1 MKKVLITLTLG
12 LAVAVTHAQ
21 LYIGS
26 DANSLVIKSGESFSY
41 DGLTLTPSADFSLTN
56 TTLTKTEAHTISSIA
71 PVTSGNYIRRYF
83 SFSSTTPAF
92 TGTLRFSYTG
102 ADLTGS
108 TSGSAI
114 PEADLRLNIFNG
126 TNWSAMT
133 DLPDQTNDFVSG
145 TLTSRTLNVI
155 TLASTSGALPVT
167 WLKFT
172 AEKKQST
179 SLLQWAT
186 ATEQNT
192 QDFLVQHSVMG
203 SDWKTLG
210 SVRAAG
216 NATTR
221 KDYAITHY
229 TPAPG
234 YNYYRLIQRDQDGQF
249 SYSKVA
255 TVLMDKDDIKLKVF
269 PNPVQDGK
277 LNVVL
282 KEATQVRLFDAAGRQ
297 VLTQRLNAGLQTL
310 NVSGLQG
317 GVYNLRAGSET
328 IAIIIK

>member
-1 MKKVLITLTLG
+1 MKKVLITLALG
-12 LAVAVTHAQ
+12 LAFTVTHGQ
-21 LYIGS
+21 FYIGS

-41 DGLTLTPSADFSLTN
+41 DGLTLTPSADLSLTN
-56 TTLTKTEAHTISSIA
+56 TTLTKTDANTISPA
-71 PVTSGNYIRRYF
+71 PTGTYIKRYF
-83 SFSSTTPAF
+83 SFSNTTPSF
-92 TGTLRFSYTG
+92 SGTIRFSYSG
-102 ADLTGS
+102 ADLNGLTE
-108 TSGSAI
+108 SGLS
-114 PEADLRLNIFNG
+114 LNIRTGAAWTAVGG
-126 TNWSAMT
+126 TVVSASSY
-133 DLPDQTNDFVSG
+133 VEA
-145 TLTSRTLNVI
+145 TSLNVTNGLNTL

-172 AEKKQST
+172 AEKKGST
-179 SLLQWAT
+179 SVLTWAT

-210 SVRAAG
+210 TVKSAG
-216 NATTR
+216 NATIR
-221 KDYAITHY
+221 KDYAFTHY

-255 TVLMDKDDIKLKVF
+255 TVLLDKEDVKLKVF

-282 KEATQVRLFDAAGRQ
+282 KEAGPVRIFDAAGRQ
-297 VLTQRLNAGLQTL
+297 VFSQIYAAGLHSVNISNL
-310 NVSGLQG
+310 SI
-317 GVYNLRAGSET
+317 GVYTIKVNSESVR
-328 IAIIIK
+328 IILNR

>member
-41 DGLTLTPSADFSLTN
+41 DGLTLTPSADLSLTN
-56 TTLTKTEAHTISSIA
+56 TTLTKTEANTISPA
-71 PVTSGNYIRRYF
+71 PTGTYIKRYF
-83 SFSSTTPAF
+83 SFSNTTPAYS
-92 TGTLRFSYTG
+92 GTIRFSYSG
-102 ADLTGS
+102 ADLNGLTE
-108 TSGSAI
+108 SGLS
-114 PEADLRLNIFNG
+114 LNIRTSAAWTAVGG
-126 TNWSAMT
+126 TVVSASSY
-133 DLPDQTNDFVSG
+133 VEA
-145 TLTSRTLNVI
+145 TSLNVTNGLNTL

-221 KDYAITHY
+221 KDYAFTHY

-282 KEATQVRLFDAAGRQ
+282 KGATQVRLFDAMGRQ
-297 VLTQRLNAGLQTL
+297 VLSQWLTAGPQTIDVSRLTN
-310 NVSGLQG
+310 
-317 GVYNLRAGSET
+317 GVYYVRVNNESSIIT
-328 IAIIIK
+328 INR

>member
-12 LAVAVTHAQ
+12 LAVAVSHAQ

-41 DGLTLTPSADFSLTN
+41 DGLTLTPSSDLTLTN
-56 TTLTKTEAHTISSIA
+56 TTLTKTDANTISPAPTGTYIA
-71 PVTSGNYIRRYF
+71 RYF
-83 SFSSTTPAF
+83 SFSNTTPAF
-92 TGTLRFSYTG
+92 SGTIRFSYSG
-102 ADLTGS
+102 ASLNGLTAG
-108 TSGSAI
+108 T
-114 PEADLRLNIFNG
+114 LRLNIRTNTAWTGGFG
-126 TNWSAMT
+126 T
-133 DLPDQTNDFVSG
+133 DVGSG
-145 TLTSRTLNVI
+145 AGSYVEATSLSSTVLNTLT
-155 TLASTSGALPVT
+155 LAANGAALPVT

-179 SLLQWAT
+179 SLINWAT

-210 SVRAAG
+210 AVKAAG
-216 NATTR
+216 SATTR
-221 KDYAITHY
+221 KDYMFTHY
-229 TPAPG
+229 TPAAG

-269 PNPVQDGK
+269 PNPVNDGK
-277 LNVVL
+277 LNVLL

-297 VLTQRLNAGLQTL
+297 VLTQRLDAGLQTL

-328 IAIIIK
+328 ISIVIK

>member
-12 LAVAVTHAQ
+12 LAVTVSHAQ
-21 LYIGS
+21 PYIGS

-41 DGLTLTPSADFSLTN
+41 DGLTLTPSADLSLTN
-56 TTLTKTEAHTISSIA
+56 TTLTKTDANTINPA
-71 PVTSGNYIRRYF
+71 PTGTYIKRYF
-83 SFSSTTPAF
+83 SFSNTTPAYS
-92 TGTLRFSYTG
+92 GTIRFSYSG
-102 ADLTGS
+102 ADLNGLTEGGLS
-108 TSGSAI
+108 
-114 PEADLRLNIFNG
+114 LNIRTSTAWTAVGG
-126 TNWSAMT
+126 TVVSASSY
-133 DLPDQTNDFVSG
+133 VEA
-145 TLTSRTLNVI
+145 TSLNVTNGLNTL

-172 AEKKQST
+172 VEKKGST
-179 SLLQWAT
+179 SVLNWAT

-210 SVRAAG
+210 TVKAAG

-221 KDYAITHY
+221 KDYTFPHY

-269 PNPVQDGK
+269 PNPVNDGK
-277 LNVVL
+277 LTVLL
-282 KEATQVRLFDAAGRQ
+282 KEAAQVILFDATGRQ
-297 VLTQRLNAGLQTL
+297 VLSQRVNAGLQLLVLPKLT
-310 NVSGLQG
+310 SGT
-317 GVYNLRAGSET
+317 YYIKANNGSQP
-328 IAIIIK
+328 IIINK

>member
-56 TTLTKTEAHTISSIA
+56 TTLTKTDANTISPA
-71 PVTSGNYIRRYF
+71 PTGTYITRYF
-83 SFSSTTPAF
+83 SFSNTTPAF
-92 TGTLRFSYTG
+92 SGTIRFSYSG
-102 ADLTGS
+102 ASLNGLTE
-108 TSGSAI
+108 SGLS
-114 PEADLRLNIFNG
+114 LNIRTSAAWTAVGG
-126 TNWSAMT
+126 TVVSASSY
-133 DLPDQTNDFVSG
+133 VEA
-145 TLTSRTLNVI
+145 TSLNVTNGLNTL

-192 QDFLVQHSVMG
+192 QDFLVQYSVLG

-210 SVRAAG
+210 TVKAAG
-216 NATTR
+216 NTTTR
-221 KDYAITHY
+221 KDYAFTHH
-229 TPAPG
+229 TP
-234 YNYYRLIQRDQDGQF
+234 
-249 SYSKVA
+249 
-255 TVLMDKDDIKLKVF
+255 
-269 PNPVQDGK
+269 
-277 LNVVL
+277 
-282 KEATQVRLFDAAGRQ
+282 
-297 VLTQRLNAGLQTL
+297 
-310 NVSGLQG
+310 VS
-317 GVYNLRAGSET
+317 
-328 IAIIIK
+328 